1 MRESL
6 LNRRKLI
13 NFAAQKKR
21 IKEMCDLKQFK
32 IALPTL
38 GEGHH
43 EFEMRVDGDFF
54 TQRGNGDVKEAD
66 VTAYVDIDVS
76 HGAYKIGITCQGWI
90 EIPCDRCLDPMRH
103 EVDDDYDVTVRY
115 GEEYDEKDDV
125 IIIPESETEFD
136 LTPLIAD
143 TILLSI
149 PLRHVH
155 PEGECNA
162 DMVEIMSKHSS
173 EGLMPEDEEEI

>member
-1 MRESL
+1 
-6 LNRRKLI
+6 
-13 NFAAQKKR
+13 
-21 IKEMCDLKQFK
+21 MCDLKQFI

-43 EFEMRVDGDFF
+43 EYEMKVDGSFF
-54 TQRGNGDVKEAD
+54 SSRGNEEVKDAD
-66 VTAYVDIDVS
+66 VTAYVDIDVC

-90 EIPCDRCLDPMRH
+90 DIPCDRCLDPMRH

-115 GEEYDEKDDV
+115 GEEYDETEDT
-125 IIIPESETEFD
+125 IIIPEDEVKFD
-136 LTPLIAD
+136 LSSLIAD

-155 PEGECNA
+155 PEGECN
-162 DMVEIMSKHSS
+162 VEMETIMKKHSS
-173 EGLMPEDEEEI
+173 EGSAREDE

>member
-1 MRESL
+1 
-6 LNRRKLI
+6 
-13 NFAAQKKR
+13 
-21 IKEMCDLKQFK
+21 MCDLKQF
-32 IALPTL
+32 IITLPAL

-43 EFEMRVDGDFF
+43 EYEMKVDGDFF
-54 TQRGNGDVKEAD
+54 TSRGNDEVKKAD

-76 HGAYKIGITCQGWI
+76 HGAYNIGITCQGWI

-115 GEEYDEKDDV
+115 GEEYDEKEDT
-125 IIIPESETEFD
+125 IIIPEDEVKFD
-136 LTPLIAD
+136 LSPLIAD

-155 PEGECNA
+155 PDGECN
-162 DMVEIMSKHSS
+162 VEMEAIMKKHSS
-173 EGLMPEDEEEI
+173 DGVGQEDE